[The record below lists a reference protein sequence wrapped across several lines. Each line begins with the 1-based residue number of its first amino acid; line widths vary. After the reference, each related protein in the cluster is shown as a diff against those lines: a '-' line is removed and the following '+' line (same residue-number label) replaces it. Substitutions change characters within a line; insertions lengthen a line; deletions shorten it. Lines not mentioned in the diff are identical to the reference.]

1 MTATNIDNRF
11 PEPAVAANPVRSK
24 GRILAGR
31 ILHGLVIL
39 FFAMDAV
46 MKLLRMQPPIDATV
60 RLGFKADDVFTI
72 GLIGL
77 VCLIVY
83 VIPRTTLIGALL
95 WTGYLGGAIAIQM
108 RAGSSLFETT
118 FPIYVA
124 IVMWLGLW
132 LRDARVN
139 RLLA

>member
-1 MTATNIDNRF
+1 MTATNIDDRF
-11 PEPAVAANPVRSK
+11 ADRPVSTYATLSK
-24 GRILAGR
+24 GRVWAGR

-39 FFAMDAV
+39 FLIMDVV
-46 MKLLRMQPPIDATV
+46 MKLLRMQPAIDATI
-60 RLGFKADDVFTI
+60 RLGFKPDAVFTI

-77 VCLIVY
+77 ACLIVY

-95 WTGYLGGAIAIQM
+95 WTSYLGGAVAIQM
-108 RAGSSLFETT
+108 RAGSSVFETT
-118 FPIYVA
+118 FPIYVG

-139 RLLA
+139 RLLP

>member
-1 MTATNIDNRF
+1 MTATNMDDRF
-11 PEPAVAANPVRSK
+11 AHRSTSATGTFSK
-24 GRILAGR
+24 GRILSGR
-31 ILHGLVIL
+31 ILHGLVIVFL
-39 FFAMDAV
+39 VMDVV
-46 MKLLRMQPPIDATV
+46 MKLLRMQPAIDATM
-60 RLGFKADDVFTI
+60 RLGFRPEAVFTI

-77 VCLIVY
+77 ACLVVY
-83 VIPRTTLIGALL
+83 VVPRTTLIGALL

-139 RLLA
+139 TLLS